1 LTKGKPWPVEDKDEL
16 RKMVQAGKSV
26 YEIAGFF
33 GKSSQSV
40 KKKIDR
46 LDLKVVV
53 HKIQQP
59 ATSGGGE
66 LVSVECALGKLND
79 ALNML
84 ELPGLDQSETLRLR
98 SIVSGGKVYIEKFA
112 EFLNY
117 RELEARLIELEGK
130 YGALVKKKSR
140 FLSVELLQLRF
151 QITVK
156 IPISLVATSTER

>member
-1 LTKGKPWPVEDKDEL
+1 LVFVLWGLGNLTKGKPWPVEDEDEL

-33 GKSSQSV
+33 GKSPQSV

-46 LDLKVVV
+46 LELKVVV
-53 HKIQQP
+53 HKIGQTT
-59 ATSGGGE
+59 TSGCGGGG

-84 ELPGLDQSETLRLR
+84 EVAGLDQSETLRLR
-98 SIVSGGKVYIEKFA
+98 SIVSGRKVYIEKFA
-112 EFLNY
+112 EYLNY

-130 YGALVKKKSR
+130 YGALVKKKSK
-140 FLSVELLQLRF
+140 S
-151 QITVK
+151 
-156 IPISLVATSTER
+156 A

>member
-1 LTKGKPWPVEDKDEL
+1 MTKGKPWPVEDEDEL
-16 RKMVQAGKSV
+16 RKMVQAGKSI

-53 HKIQQP
+53 QKIRQ
-59 ATSGGGE
+59 TTTSSSFSGGGE

-98 SIVSGGKVYIEKFA
+98 SIVQGRKVYIEKFA
-112 EFLNY
+112 EYLNY

-130 YGALVKKKSR
+130 YGALVKKNSKS
-140 FLSVELLQLRF
+140 L
-151 QITVK
+151 
-156 IPISLVATSTER
+156 